1 MSNSKDTMRNILL
14 FTFMV
19 NAIPI
24 NVITQLPLFI
34 AIRLCKITTWHWR
47 LLAIRFR
54 WAAVLW
60 ISEIPHKNKNKYYIT
75 LNGYSFFLSLT
86 YKNISY
92 HLSYNLTSKKTNN
105 VSNTSIF
112 NKTKYFCIINFWNEE
127 WMNLNVKCQHF
138 VGFLNHV
145 IILACTTHGI
155 QAKQWQWLQQD

>member
-1 MSNSKDTMRNILL
+1 MSSLKDTIRNILP
-14 FTFMV
+14 FTFIV

-75 LNGYSFFLSLT
+75 LNGYNFFLSLT
-86 YKNISY
+86 YKNTRNTIGVTFRLLQKQIIS
-92 HLSYNLTSKKTNN
+92 LILLPSIKQN
-105 VSNTSIF
+105 VSALLIF
-112 NKTKYFCIINFWNEE
+112 GMRNE
-127 WMNLNVKCQHF
+127 W
-138 VGFLNHV
+138 
-145 IILACTTHGI
+145 I
-155 QAKQWQWLQQD
+155 

>member
-47 LLAIRFR
+47 VLAIRFR
-54 WAAVLW
+54 WAAELW
-60 ISEIPHKNKNKYYIT
+60 ISEIPHEITRNQYCIT
-75 LNGYSFFLSLT
+75 LNGYNFFLSFT
-86 YKNISY
+86 YY
-92 HLSYNLTSKKTNN
+92 HWSYNLASTKTNN
-105 VSNTSIF
+105 ISNTSIF
-112 NKTKYFCIINFWNEE
+112 NKTKCFCIINFWNEE